1 MRAVGDV
8 QELEDS
14 GCFVEQCV
22 VIGKDG
28 LRTTQTCF
36 HAGSFRDG
44 NAAGVEVMISAPTRR
59 RPGSASSPKLS
70 MRTSKV
76 TLPPTCVNST
86 SPIWSSVHEERL
98 RSFPHVDF
106 NYGLGERIQL
116 KFETGWLF
124 AEAPG
129 GGGVKSG
136 LDDSLLGVKW
146 RFLDQERSGVDMS
159 VYPQLQVENSTGSV
173 ARGIAEPGPNLFLP
187 VEIGHDFGKIRLVGE
202 VGYQYFHAQENEW
215 VVGVLGALEAS
226 DTLEL
231 LAEVRSYSEKFL
243 NGGDVILNVG
253 LRRALGSDKL
263 LASAGTGLTNGPE
276 TTTFIAYLGVQVL
289 LGEK

>member
-1 MRAVGDV
+1 MYGR
-8 QELEDS
+8 
-14 GCFVEQCV
+14 
-22 VIGKDG
+22 
-28 LRTTQTCF
+28 
-36 HAGSFRDG
+36 
-44 NAAGVEVMISAPTRR
+44 
-59 RPGSASSPKLS
+59 
-70 MRTSKV
+70 
-76 TLPPTCVNST
+76 ST
-86 SPIWSSVHEERL
+86 SRIWSSVHRQERL

-106 NYGLGERIQL
+106 NYGLGEHIQL
-116 KFETGWLF
+116 KYETGWLF
-124 AEAPG
+124 VDAPE

-187 VEIGHDFGKIRLVGE
+187 VEIGHDFGKTRLIGE
-202 VGYQYFHAQENEW
+202 VGYQYFRAQENEW
-215 VVGVLGALEAS
+215 VVGLLGALEVS

-231 LAEVRSYSEKFL
+231 LAEVRSFSEKFL
-243 NGGDVILNVG
+243 NRGDVVVNLG
-253 LRRALGSDKL
+253 LRLALSSKVKL
-263 LASAGTGLTNGPE
+263 LASVGTGLTNGPE